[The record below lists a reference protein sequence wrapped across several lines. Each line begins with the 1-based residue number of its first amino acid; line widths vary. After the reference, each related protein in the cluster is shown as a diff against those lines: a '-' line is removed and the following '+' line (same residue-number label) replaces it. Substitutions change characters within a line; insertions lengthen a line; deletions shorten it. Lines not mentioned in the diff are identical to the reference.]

1 MEKNIKK
8 IESIIEQ
15 NNTNIDFKE
24 KIKNY
29 KKGKLY
35 INKSNDL
42 IKKYEDI
49 LESNDLNDFKN
60 NHSINDIDKN
70 LNNDVEDI
78 QLNTLFEYLASIQKI
93 KALS

>member
-8 IESIIEQ
+8 IEFIIEQ
-15 NNTNIDFKE
+15 NNTSIDFKE

-29 KKGKLY
+29 KKGKQY
-35 INKSNDL
+35 IKKSNDL
-42 IKKYEDI
+42 IKKYEDL

-60 NHSINDIDKN
+60 THSLHDIDKN
-70 LNNDVEDI
+70 LNNDIEDI
-78 QLNTLFEYLASIQKI
+78 ELNTLFEYLASVQKI